1 MTTDTVKN
9 VKMTTELVVNFMIFE
24 TLATEKSATGRHK
37 SMPLSIKML
46 HRLVIIGYFDYHPVT

>member
-24 TLATEKSATGRHK
+24 TLATEKSATEVQE
-37 SMPLSIKML
+37 LSSL
-46 HRLVIIGYFDYHPVT
+46 N